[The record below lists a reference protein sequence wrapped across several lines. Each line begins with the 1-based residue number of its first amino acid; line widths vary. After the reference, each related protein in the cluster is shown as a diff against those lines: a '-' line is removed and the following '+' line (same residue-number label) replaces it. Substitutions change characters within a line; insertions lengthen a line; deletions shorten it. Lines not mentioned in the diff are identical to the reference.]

1 MSLSHVTTAFL
12 NLGVVMNVVR
22 ILASLALCVSSS
34 VAMGWDGY
42 DLETGTFVEIERGNL
57 VREGREIEV
66 HEYGEGYKQFQV
78 EAINETGSSVE
89 LEVMDLETGELRTF
103 EMDQD

>member
-1 MSLSHVTTAFL
+1 MT
-12 NLGVVMNVVR
+12 VVR
-22 ILASLALCVSSS
+22 GFASLALCVPSS

-78 EAINETGSSVE
+78 ECSGQVISDTSISQIAAISRS
-89 LEVMDLETGELRTF
+89 
-103 EMDQD
+103 